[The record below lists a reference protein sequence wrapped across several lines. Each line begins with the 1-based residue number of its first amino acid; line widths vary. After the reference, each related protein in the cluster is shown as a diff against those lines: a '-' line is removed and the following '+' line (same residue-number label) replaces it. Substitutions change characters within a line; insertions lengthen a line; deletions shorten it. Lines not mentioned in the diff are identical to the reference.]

1 MKAFPDV
8 YVFSVFQTGKK
19 KNISHDAFG
28 TKFGRLHMQKQDLGK
43 LQTRKMKGLRKR
55 KGPAAPPGDETEA
68 KASKT
73 ESPDV
78 QPEPTAS

>member
-1 MKAFPDV
+1 MFCD
-8 YVFSVFQTGKK
+8 VFQTGKK

-55 KGPAAPPGDETEA
+55 KGPAPGQGEETEA
-68 KASKT
+68 KASRT
-73 ESPDV
+73 ESADPN
-78 QPEPTAS
+78 PTQS